1 MIVCQHE
8 WQNYKN
14 PGNGYTVAVYR
25 TREREKIP
33 APAIKADQGKW
44 VSFTAVGMEL
54 PDLEHVDIELE
65 GTWEDKERFGKQLKV
80 ESFHVLL
87 PKTRQGISSYLS
99 SMVKGIGP
107 VLAETMADA
116 ENFTLISGDVLQ
128 LDIPRLVDGHFQGL
142 TPLVCANLP
151 YNAATP
157 ILGALV
163 EAKRFEA
170 ITVMVQREAALRL
183 AAKPGT
189 GDYGALSVYMQY
201 HTQPEILFDV
211 PPECFLPAPKVTS
224 SVIRC
229 QVRGEPAVR
238 PACGEE
244 FFFRT
249 VKGAFALRR
258 KTLCN
263 SLCTAFG
270 SQLGKGGIAEVIS
283 QCGLPPAVRGEALG
297 LEEFAVLADGLYE
310 MIQRL

>member
-1 MIVCQHE
+1 MNLCDIREVKALLSRHGFHFSKSLG
-8 WQNYKN
+8 QNFLIADWVPRDIAAAGGGDKACGVLEIG
-14 PGNGYTVAVYR
+14 PGIGCL
-25 TREREKIP
+25 TRELCGRAAKVVSVELDP
-33 APAIKADQGKW
+33 A
-44 VSFTAVGMEL
+44 L
-54 PDLEHVDIELE
+54 P
-65 GTWEDKERFGKQLKV
+65 
-80 ESFHVLL
+80 
-87 PKTRQGISSYLS
+87 
-99 SMVKGIGP
+99 P

-229 QVRGEPAVR
+229 QVRREPAVH